1 MVIKPPPYIY
11 ERDVPNPEDED
22 ETEVIFKR
30 IFGLLR
36 EIKKVTSFS
45 KRT

>member
-22 ETEVIFKR
+22 ETEVLFIR
-30 IFGLLR
+30 IFCLLR

-45 KRT
+45 KRM